1 MRHED
6 IQRFKSVWE
15 DLYNGPNP
23 ILPFQFLNNSFS
35 TPTSD
40 EISQIIK
47 QMPSWKAPGSD

>member
-15 DLYNGPNP
+15 DLYSGPNP

-47 QMPSWKAPGSD
+47 